1 MDLVS
6 FETPIEFKMFEE
18 VMIAGKFFNIL
29 LCTFLLD
36 VLFIFELRKFL
47 HNVERTCWKSQVK
60 NISWSRFETVIG
72 RGLKFFV

>member
-47 HNVERTCWKSQVK
+47 HNVEISKIYFNGINFVKIFVKSFSS
-60 NISWSRFETVIG
+60 N
-72 RGLKFFV
+72 FFTM

>member
-29 LCTFLLD
+29 LCTFLRNFHITLS
-36 VLFIFELRKFL
+36 KFKGKRHAQL
-47 HNVERTCWKSQVK
+47 
-60 NISWSRFETVIG
+60 
-72 RGLKFFV
+72 